1 MKRSHLKPNTFEYPE
16 SLAEYF
22 SNSAVFDSSCSPE
35 ARVCFIDKDE
45 GYFLKTAD
53 AGTLQTEALMTE
65 YMHSLQLSAEVLYY
79 GTSEGKDWLL
89 TRRIAGEDCT
99 DPQYLGDPKRLCDT
113 TAGLLRALHER
124 DGRNCPVRDRILSY
138 AETVKNG
145 FNGLHYE
152 PDLFRGLYE
161 FPSFE
166 DAKRAAEEGLP
177 LLRKDTLLHGDYCL
191 PNIIL
196 NDWKLS
202 GYIDLGSGGIGD
214 RHIDVLWGIWTL
226 NYNLGTT
233 KYTDRFLDAYGR
245 DRIDP
250 EMLRLVAAMEMI
262 GG

>member
-1 MKRSHLKPNTFEYPE
+1 MFVGDSP
-16 SLAEYF
+16 
-22 SNSAVFDSSCSPE
+22 VFDSSCSPE
-35 ARVCFIDKDE
+35 ARVYFIDTDE
-45 GYFLKTAD
+45 GYFLKTAE
-53 AGTLQTEALMTE
+53 AGALQTEALMTE
-65 YMHSLQLSAEVLYY
+65 YMYSLQLSAEVLHYSTY
-79 GTSEGKDWLL
+79 ENRDWLL

-113 TAGLLRALHER
+113 TAGLLRALHET
-124 DGRNCPVRDRILSY
+124 DGVNCPVDRIRSY

-145 FNGLHYE
+145 FTGLHYE
-152 PDLFRGLYE
+152 ADLFRGLYE
-161 FPSFE
+161 CPSFE
-166 DAKRAAEEGLP
+166 DARRAAEEGLS

-202 GYIDLGSGGIGD
+202 GYIDLGTGGIGD
-214 RHIDVLWGIWTL
+214 RHIDILWGIWTL

-233 KYTDRFLDAYGR
+233 EYTGRFLDAYGR

-250 EMLRLVAAMEMI
+250 EMLRLVAAMEMV